1 MADPGGRK
9 DARWDGTGRLSK
21 TTRGKGAAIVW
32 LAQSPEWLAGT
43 IAAYDMPARVQ
54 MVPFFG
60 TIGIFPGKF
69 VPLSREIT
77 LLPENARYILFPA

>member
-1 MADPGGRK
+1 
-9 DARWDGTGRLSK
+9 
-21 TTRGKGAAIVW
+21 
-32 LAQSPEWLAGT
+32 
-43 IAAYDMPARVQ
+43 MPARVQ